1 MGFNLCSAW
10 VVYLILT
17 PQLQSIR
24 VAWWLR
30 VGPLRMAT
38 ELLKSL
44 VAMKEDPK
52 CTRKVCYGRSWWR
65 TILPSD
71 NDKAWQQWS
80 FGISAK
86 LSLPLWVQDI
96 WLGSTINSVELFQPI
111 FERNVVLSV
120 VARVTDRDVVS
131 ASRNK
136 VNTSVTL
143 LLCYL
148 HTIVKDMYYS
158 FQINCFSFPMLSWWK
173 SSTVITAP
181 QWSKTMGFDHIIN
194 HHSSIFGYN
203 RAFPLIHRGDKLDLS
218 STHFSPLPCL
228 LNLVFI
234 IHHCSLWQDS
244 KSIYAI
250 QYNKA
255 MYRATH

>member
-1 MGFNLCSAW
+1 M
-10 VVYLILT
+10 YLILT

-24 VAWWLR
+24 VVWWLR

-38 ELLKSL
+38 ESL
-44 VAMKEDPK
+44 RVWWQWKKTPK
-52 CTRKVCYGRSWWR
+52 CTREVCYGRLWWR

-71 NDKAWQQWS
+71 DDKVRQQWS
-80 FGISAK
+80 FSISAK

-158 FQINCFSFPMLSWWK
+158 FQITC
-173 SSTVITAP
+173 
-181 QWSKTMGFDHIIN
+181 
-194 HHSSIFGYN
+194 
-203 RAFPLIHRGDKLDLS
+203 
-218 STHFSPLPCL
+218 
-228 LNLVFI
+228 
-234 IHHCSLWQDS
+234 
-244 KSIYAI
+244 
-250 QYNKA
+250 
-255 MYRATH
+255 